1 MRIVSESTD
10 GPRPRPWRHPT
21 DEVARVATRATHRA
35 AHRLAHLAAALV
47 SLAVVACD
55 HASATAPTP
64 AGIDPAGLRALVD
77 DVRDDVF
84 GDIQS
89 LVLATGNDAP
99 AEYYFRGA
107 RRDVA
112 VPVYS
117 ISKSVTS
124 LLIGLALDSRAIDSV
139 GVRLA
144 TLLPARRALL
154 DADTLRARL
163 TLRDLLTMRAG
174 VEWNELSTPY
184 ESSSN
189 PVSQML
195 ASDDW
200 IAFVL
205 SRPMARAP
213 GTAYTYNTG
222 ATVVLGATV
231 ATALGRPLH
240 DYAQDALFAPLGIR
254 RPPWRIGPGGV
265 TYAGGGLSLRP
276 IDLVTIGRM
285 VRDGGTRNG
294 RTVIPA
300 QWLEESLQPFSVS
313 PFGTRYGYQWW
324 LLGPD
329 GTWDPTHPVYLA
341 LGWGDKCSSSTAST
355 TSWPQSPRTTST
367 AMH

>member
-1 MRIVSESTD
+1 MWTFSESTD
-10 GPRPRPWRHPT
+10 GQRACQRRRPT
-21 DEVARVATRATHRA
+21 DEVSLATHRA
-35 AHRLAHLAAALV
+35 ARLVALMV
-47 SLAVVACD
+47 SLAVAACD

-64 AGIDPAGLRALVD
+64 AGIDPAGLRALVG

-89 LVLATGNDAP
+89 FLLATGNDAP

-107 RRDVA
+107 RRDAA

-139 GVRLA
+139 GVRLD
-144 TLLPARRALL
+144 TLLPTRRALL

-174 VEWNELSTPY
+174 VAWNEFSPPY
-184 ESSSN
+184 GSSGN
-189 PVSQML
+189 PVTQML

-205 SRPMARAP
+205 SQPMARAP

-222 ATVVLGATV
+222 ATVVLGAAV
-231 ATALGRPLH
+231 ASALGRPIH
-240 DYAQDALFAPLGIR
+240 EYAQDALFAPLGIP
-254 RPPWRIGPGGV
+254 RPPWHIGPGGV
-265 TYAGGGLSLRP
+265 TNAGSGVSLRP

-300 QWLEESLQPFSVS
+300 QWLEESLQPFSVA
-313 PFGTRYGYQWW
+313 PLGARYGYQWW

-329 GTWDPTHPVYLA
+329 GPWDPTHPVYLA
-341 LGWGDKCSSSTAST
+341 LGWGDKSSSSTAST
-355 TSWPQSPRTTST
+355 TSWRQSPRTTST
-367 AMH
+367 VMR